1 MCSITMRIA
10 HILPNSWFEKILDMQ
25 TLGWLYHYIKYKS
38 INVTCKVR
46 PGPRLPNWS
55 GCKLWILVQ
64 TIYLWCAVWPLPLS
78 QLWPDSGDKLS
89 DVTTRGPR
97 GWGWSESDIRDNP
110 AQAGQMGL
118 RWDDDHFIE
127 WRVSSSFMRRY
138 PGIRWGM
145 QRFEGREVLRI
156 VDLQTAK
163 KSAMIMK
170 LSVANSSHCCGWGG
184 DKSKHRTTPLQH
196 FITFGDYLLK
206 LTLFRFCYKL

>member
-1 MCSITMRIA
+1 MSFA
-10 HILPNSWFEKILDMQ
+10 KFA
-25 TLGWLYHYIKYKS
+25 
-38 INVTCKVR
+38 
-46 PGPRLPNWS
+46 PGPDYPIGRGVNCEFLFKQFICVAP
-55 GCKLWILVQ
+55 GCV
-64 TIYLWCAVWPLPLS
+64 ASPLPLS
-78 QLWPDSGDKLS
+78 QLWPSLDSGDKLS

-127 WRVSSSFMRRY
+127 WRVASSFMRRY

-145 QRFEGREVLRI
+145 QSFEGREVLRI

-184 DKSKHRTTPLQH
+184 DKSKHRTTALQH
-196 FITFGDYLLK
+196 FITFGDYLEIDAL
-206 LTLFRFCYKL
+206 LTLNVRKNSKKQTFLDF